1 MVEKKF
7 EFKPE
12 SGGVLRA
19 TEVKENICLDLEL
32 PGMKLTCFVRLSKE
46 EARNLGKLLLK
57 V

>member
-1 MVEKKF
+1 MAEKKF

-19 TEVKENICLDLEL
+19 TEVNDKICLDLEL
-32 PGMKLTCFVRLSKE
+32 PDMKLTCFVRLSKE
-46 EARNLGKLLLK
+46 EARNLGGLLQK